1 VQHQPVARGGAH
13 PGAGGCRVGRLSG
26 RDPARLAGDGRDRDR
41 EPVLAAVHGRG
52 GQAAVAAVDGGAVP
66 ISSRRVLVPQLRQ
79 PPLGRGVEGHD
90 RVVTVEGEH
99 ADGAG
104 RHVSEVSAN
113 DVLDVFEAPP
123 PEVLPERFD
132 PATSGGGGD
141 QLPTLRG
148 ADLADPTAPVVVRPQ
163 RLRQRYQRRRLGV
176 APFVRPSARRS
187 RRKRRRDY
195 RQLGFV
201 ELTPEKLRLRHRVL
215 PRTVIGISTLVLAL
229 GIGVGVAGASL
240 YAYYDWRS
248 TQTENKTKQFA
259 DEFPKVFAQATEQLQ
274 LTRNQAIDQINGSL
288 TPLKEFIEDSN
299 AVKTLPSRV
308 GPGVWFVRTLDPS
321 GKPSVGSSFVVQS
334 DDQGS
339 LLLTSYEVV
348 QAAAAK
354 PAPPLT
360 LEKNGESIPAEL
372 WAWDA
377 DHDLALLKTPRAG
390 LPQLEW
396 APEPVRSK
404 VAGTRLYA
412 LSGSGGQGAT
422 ASPGLAIDENQS
434 GVRHNAP
441 LSPEFR
447 GGPLVNSGGQV
458 IAVVSTAYRPTGI
471 DAGEIPYAPSI
482 LAACEKVLRCP
493 SAVTATTAPPSAPP
507 ASTGG

>member
-1 VQHQPVARGGAH
+1 MSPPREH
-13 PGAGGCRVGRLSG
+13 PGSESFEDEGRTDRLRSLLTRPAPEAGA
-26 RDPARLAGDGRDRDR
+26 DEENDTATPAEGATGDAT
-41 EPVLAAVHGRG
+41 E
-52 GQAAVAAVDGGAVP
+52 Q
-66 ISSRRVLVPQLRQ
+66 
-79 PPLGRGVEGHD
+79 
-90 RVVTVEGEH
+90 VEGEG
-99 ADGAG
+99 ASTDGRPG
-104 RHVSEVSAN
+104 EISAT
-113 DVLDVFEAPP
+113 DVLDLFEP
-123 PEVLPERFD
+123 PEVLPEKFD
-132 PATSGGGGD
+132 PDAAGGAGGGD

-148 ADLADPTAPVVVRPQ
+148 ADLAEPTAPVVVRPQ

-215 PRTVIGISTLVLAL
+215 PRTVIGISVFVLAL

-248 TQTENKTKQFA
+248 TQTENKTQQFA
-259 DEFPKVFAQATEQLQ
+259 EEFPKVFSQATEQLQ
-274 LTRNQAIDQINGSL
+274 LTRNESIQKINDAL
-288 TPLKEFIEDSN
+288 IPLQQWLEDSN
-299 AVKTLPSRV
+299 AVASLPGRV
-308 GPGVWFVRTLDPS
+308 GPGVWFVRTLDPA
-321 GKPSVGSSFVVQS
+321 GKASVGSSFVVQS
-334 DDQGS
+334 DEQGS

-348 QAAAAK
+348 AAATAK

-360 LEKNGESIPAEL
+360 IEKNGEVIPAEL

-396 APEPVRSK
+396 APEAVRSR

-412 LSGSGGQGAT
+412 LSGAGGQGAT
-422 ASPGLAIDENQS
+422 ASPGLAIDQNQS
-434 GVRHNAP
+434 GVRHNTP

-447 GGPLVNSGGQV
+447 GGPLVNATGQV
-458 IAVVSTAYRPTGI
+458 VALVSTAYRPTGI
-471 DAGEIPYAPSI
+471 DAGEIPYAPAI
-482 LAACEKVLRCP
+482 LVACEKVLRCP
-493 SAVTATTAPPSAPP
+493 SAVTATTVAPAQP
-507 ASTGG
+507 GG